1 MPKQLR
7 VMLNEPST
15 WRGFVSILAALGISI
30 SPDQLEAIVMAGLAV
45 SGAIGVFCKDTKD
58 AQ

>member
-1 MPKQLR
+1 MPKRLKIL
-7 VMLNEPST
+7 MNEPST
-15 WRGFVSILAALGISI
+15 WRGAVYLLTAFGIGI
-30 SPDQLEAIVMAGLAV
+30 SPDQLEAIVTAGLAV